1 MFYVYLLRSE
11 RDPRQRYVGYTGDL
25 KRRIGVHN
33 DGGSPHTAK
42 YKPWTLVAYQAFSE
56 KDKAQ
61 AFERYLKTG
70 SGQAFANKR
79 LW

>member
-11 RDPRQRYVGYTGDL
+11 RDPDQRYVGYTADL
-25 KRRIGVHN
+25 RRRIAVHN
-33 DGGSPHTAK
+33 AGGSPHTAK
-42 YKPWTLVAYQAFSE
+42 FKPWTLVSYQAFSD

-79 LW
+79 FW